1 INRIGAIANIV
12 HPLVR
17 QARLQEIVEDMQPK
31 MLVLFDEFFDKYLPW
46 IATCGK
52 EILLCSACD
61 YLPFVAK
68 QAYGLSI
75 AKKRKNAKN
84 LAKDFA
90 NNNANC
96 NIRNNTIS
104 NIKNNS
110 DNNSD
115 NNSNSNSNNNSN
127 SNSSNNSSNNS
138 DNNSDNNADKNTSN
152 NTDKNSNCNT
162 SNNISSNSN
171 CNINNNANCNSKIN
185 TNCKIDSYANSNSE
199 NGITFFSQLK
209 KFVKLSNN
217 QANEQI
223 SIQENKH
230 SSLQSNI
237 QATENG
243 KNQSIEQE
251 IGQSIN
257 HSIEPSIAR
266 VSGDDIAVF
275 MHSGGTTGKAKTVLL
290 TNSAFNHLA
299 DNIANIVDCKASN
312 RDGMLMVLP
321 IFHTF
326 GLGICMHT
334 SLAFSMRI
342 VLMPKFQPKAACRLV
357 KKYGVTFV
365 AGVPNMY
372 RKMIECGKFHGKY
385 LAKIR
390 ECYVGGDRLDEKI
403 EIAFEKA
410 MSDAGNK
417 LTLSQGY
424 GLTEAC
430 VACVN
435 SKNLYKKN
443 SIGKPIKG
451 NEFAIID
458 EQGNFVAPPKVGMIV
473 IASDQLMT
481 CYFDDEKSTKE
492 AFFLDEKGKK
502 WLKTGD
508 IGYMDKDGYVF
519 FVDRA
524 KRLIKI
530 SGMNVFPQEIEN
542 LVSKLEFVENCCLV
556 KKMYDNKTGTLLF
569 VALKANLC
577 YNNTNFDAVQII
589 RKEIARHMLKYY
601 MPQEIRVVDTL
612 PLTQIGK
619 VDYKKLEEKEN

>member
-1 INRIGAIANIV
+1 MDIFDNSMYNYILENSKNQPSSNTVWHFFGKKYSFAQWKKEVEKVSSYMLEKGVKKGDNVVLCLGNIPDAIVCFYAINNIGAIANIV

-17 QARLQEIVEDMQPK
+17 KARLQEIVEEMQPK
-31 MLVLFDEFFDKYLPW
+31 LLVLFDEFFDKYLPW

-61 YLPFVAK
+61 YLPIVAK
-68 QAYGLSI
+68 QAYGLAI

-84 LAKDFA
+84 IAKNFA
-90 NNNANC
+90 NNCANSNTSSNANS
-96 NIRNNTIS
+96 NT
-104 NIKNNS
+104 KNH
-110 DNNSD
+110 
-115 NNSNSNSNNNSN
+115 
-127 SNSSNNSSNNS
+127 
-138 DNNSDNNADKNTSN
+138 
-152 NTDKNSNCNT
+152 T
-162 SNNISSNSN
+162 SNNISSN
-171 CNINNNANCNSKIN
+171 
-185 TNCKIDSYANSNSE
+185 ANSNANIEIDSCKNSNLE
-199 NGITFFSQLK
+199 SGITFFEQLK
-209 KFVKLSNN
+209 KV
-217 QANEQI
+217 A
-223 SIQENKH
+223 
-230 SSLQSNI
+230 
-237 QATENG
+237 
-243 KNQSIEQE
+243 
-251 IGQSIN
+251 N

-299 DNIANIVDCKASN
+299 DNIANIVDCKVSN

-435 SKNLYKKN
+435 SKNLYRKN

-458 EQGNFVAPPKVGMIV
+458 EQENFVEPPKVGMIV
-473 IASDQLMT
+473 IASDQLMSS
-481 CYFDDEKSTKE
+481 YFDDEKSTKE

-556 KKMYDNKTGTLLF
+556 KKMYNNKTGTLLF

-577 YNNTNFDAVQII
+577 YNNTNFDAVQAI
-589 RKEIARHMLKYY
+589 RKEISRHMLKYY
-601 MPQEIRVVDTL
+601 MPQEIRIVDTL